1 MKRVLPAIALIAGLA
16 LTGCSGTDS
25 KDDQAEDAGSTAQP
39 APEETPG
46 AEETPE
52 AKQFD
57 EDQLKEIIEST
68 DVDGQS
74 YKPFDTGAAS
84 GSEAIKAL
92 ENAEYEPAECKD
104 LALSSLNASEASN
117 GTTLAG
123 TSADNTMSVALMS
136 SADEKAAGSQL
147 KNSTK
152 VAEKCSD
159 VAVKTQGIDM
169 TMNYETFDATV
180 EGADE
185 SVGVRA
191 KINSGGQTVLDADTV
206 TSRVGNNLVTAAN
219 IADTGDEDSV
229 DKTAETFVEAVKNA
243 G

>member
-16 LTGCSGTDS
+16 LTGCSGADS
-25 KDDQAEDAGSTAQP
+25 QDSQAEEAGGAAQP
-39 APEETPG
+39 A

-52 AKQFD
+52 VQQLD
-57 EDQLKEIIEST
+57 ENQLKKIIEST

-74 YKPFDTGAAS
+74 FKSVDIGAAS

-92 ENAEYEPAECKD
+92 ESAEYEPAECKD
-104 LALSSLNASEASN
+104 LAMSALNAAEASN

-136 SADEKAAGSQL
+136 LADEDAAGSHL

-159 VAVKTQGIDM
+159 VTIKSQGIEM
-169 TMNYETFDATV
+169 TMSYESFDATV

-191 KINSGGQTVLDADTV
+191 KIGAGGQTVLDTDTV
-206 TSRVGNNLVTAAN
+206 TSRVGNNIVTAAN
-219 IADTGDEDSV
+219 IADTGDEEAV
-229 DKTAETFVEAVKNA
+229 PKTAKTFVDAVKNA
-243 G
+243 N

>member
-16 LTGCSGTDS
+16 LTGCSGADS
-25 KDDQAEDAGSTAQP
+25 QDGQAEEAGKAAQP
-39 APEETPG
+39 A

-52 AKQFD
+52 AKQLD
-57 EDQLKEIIEST
+57 EDQLKQIIEST

-74 YKPFDTGAAS
+74 FKSVNIGEAS

-92 ENAEYEPAECKD
+92 ESAEYEPAECKD
-104 LALSSLNASEASN
+104 LAMTALNATEASK

-136 SADEKAAGSQL
+136 LPDEDAAGSQL
-147 KNSTK
+147 KSSTK

-159 VAVKTQGIDM
+159 VTIKSQGIEM
-169 TMNYETFDATV
+169 TMSYETFDATV
-180 EGADE
+180 DGADE
-185 SVGVRA
+185 TVGVHA
-191 KINSGGQTVLDADTV
+191 KIGAGGQTVLDTDTV
-206 TSRVGNNLVTAAN
+206 TSRVGNNIVTAAN
-219 IADTGDEDSV
+219 IADTGDDDAV
-229 DKTAETFVEAVKNA
+229 PNTAKTFIEAVKNA

>member
-16 LTGCSGTDS
+16 LTGCSGADS
-25 KDDQAEDAGSTAQP
+25 QDSQAEEAGGAAQP
-39 APEETPG
+39 A

-52 AKQFD
+52 VQQLD
-57 EDQLKEIIEST
+57 ENQLKKIIEST
-68 DVDGQS
+68 DVDGLS
-74 YKPFDTGAAS
+74 FKSVDIGAAS

-92 ENAEYEPAECKD
+92 ESAEYEPAECKD
-104 LALSSLNASEASN
+104 LAMSALNAAEASN

-136 SADEKAAGSQL
+136 LADEDAAGSHL

-159 VAVKTQGIDM
+159 VTIKSQGIEM
-169 TMNYETFDATV
+169 TMSYESFDATV

-191 KINSGGQTVLDADTV
+191 KIGAGGQTVLDTDTV
-206 TSRVGNNLVTAAN
+206 TSRVGNNIVTAAN
-219 IADTGDEDSV
+219 IADTGDEEAV
-229 DKTAETFVEAVKNA
+229 PKTAKTFVDAVKNA
-243 G
+243 N

>member
-16 LTGCSGTDS
+16 LTGCSGADS
-25 KDDQAEDAGSTAQP
+25 QDSQAKEAGGGAQP
-39 APEETPG
+39 A

-52 AKQFD
+52 VQQLD
-57 EDQLKEIIEST
+57 ENQLKKIIEST

-74 YKPFDTGAAS
+74 FKSVDIGAAS

-92 ENAEYEPAECKD
+92 ESAEYEPAECKD
-104 LALSSLNASEASN
+104 LAMSALNATEASN

-136 SADEKAAGSQL
+136 LADEDAAGSQL
-147 KNSTK
+147 RNSTK

-159 VAVKTQGIDM
+159 VTIKSQGIEM
-169 TMNYETFDATV
+169 TMSYESFDAAV

-185 SVGVRA
+185 TVGVHA
-191 KINSGGQTVLDADTV
+191 KIGAGGQTVLDTDTV
-206 TSRVGNNLVTAAN
+206 TSRVGNNIVTAAN
-219 IADTGDEDSV
+219 IADTGDEEAV
-229 DKTAETFVEAVKNA
+229 PKTAKTFVDAVKNA
-243 G
+243 N

>member
-16 LTGCSGTDS
+16 LTGCSGSGSEDG
-25 KDDQAEDAGSTAQP
+25 QAEDAGGTAKP
-39 APEETPG
+39 A

-52 AKQFD
+52 VQQLD
-57 EDQLKEIIEST
+57 EGQLKQIIEST

-74 YKPFDTGAAS
+74 YKSVDIGKAS

-92 ENAEYEPAECKD
+92 KNAEYEPAECKD
-104 LALSSLNASEASN
+104 LAMSALNASEASN

-123 TSADNTMSVALMS
+123 TSSDNTMSVALMS
-136 SADEKAAGSQL
+136 LADEEAAGSQL
-147 KNSTK
+147 KSSTK

-159 VAVKTQGIDM
+159 VTVTTQGIDM

-191 KINSGGQTVLDADTV
+191 KINSGGQTVLDTDTV
-206 TSRVGNNLVTAAN
+206 TSRVGNNIVTAAN

-229 DKTAETFVEAVKNA
+229 SKTAKTFVEALKNA

>member
-16 LTGCSGTDS
+16 LTGCSGTGSQDS
-25 KDDQAEDAGSTAQP
+25 QAEEAAGAAQP
-39 APEETPG
+39 A
-46 AEETPE
+46 AEESPE
-52 AKQFD
+52 VQQLD
-57 EDQLKEIIEST
+57 ENQLKKIIEST

-74 YKPFDTGAAS
+74 FKSVDIGAAS
-84 GSEAIKAL
+84 GSEALKAL
-92 ENAEYEPAECKD
+92 ESAEYEPAECKD
-104 LALSSLNASEASN
+104 LAMSALNATQASN

-136 SADEKAAGSQL
+136 LADEDAAGSQL

-159 VAVKTQGIDM
+159 VTIKSQGIEM
-169 TMNYETFDATV
+169 TMSYESFDATV

-191 KINSGGQTVLDADTV
+191 KIGAGGQTVLDTDTV
-206 TSRVGNNLVTAAN
+206 TSRVGNNIVTAAN
-219 IADTGDEDSV
+219 IADTGDEEAV
-229 DKTAETFVEAVKNA
+229 PKTAKTFVDAVKNA
-243 G
+243 N

>member
-25 KDDQAEDAGSTAQP
+25 AKDQAEEDPQSAA
-39 APEETPG
+39 AKTPQ
-46 AEETPE
+46 
-52 AKQFD
+52 AKQLD
-57 EDQLKEIIEST
+57 EAQLKQIIEST
-68 DVDGQS
+68 DAGGQTFKSVDIGEA
-74 YKPFDTGAAS
+74 T

-92 ENAEYEPAECKD
+92 ESAEYEPAECKD
-104 LALSSLNASEASN
+104 LAMSALNASEASN

-136 SADEKAAGSQL
+136 LADEDAAGSQL

-159 VAVKTQGIDM
+159 VTIKSQGIE
-169 TMNYETFDATV
+169 MNMAYETFDATV
-180 EGADE
+180 DGADE
-185 SVGVRA
+185 TVGVRA
-191 KINSGGQTVLDADTV
+191 KIDAGGQTVLNTDTV
-206 TSRVGNNLVTAAN
+206 TSRVGNNIVTTAN
-219 IADTGDEDSV
+219 IADTSDENIVPD
-229 DKTAETFVEAVKNA
+229 TAAAFVEAVKNA

>member
-25 KDDQAEDAGSTAQP
+25 KNDQAEDAGSA
-39 APEETPG
+39 APSA

-52 AKQFD
+52 VQQLD
-57 EDQLKEIIEST
+57 EDQLKQILEST

-74 YKPFDTGAAS
+74 FKPIDTGAAS

-92 ENAEYEPAECKD
+92 ENAEYEPAICKD
-104 LALSSLNASEASN
+104 LALSALNANEASN

-136 SADEKAAGSQL
+136 LADEKAAGSQL
-147 KNSTK
+147 KNSSK
-152 VAEKCSD
+152 VAEECSD
-159 VAVKTQGIDM
+159 VTVKTQGIDM
-169 TMNYETFDATV
+169 SMNYETFDATV

-185 SVGVRA
+185 TVGIRA
-191 KINSGGQTVLDADTV
+191 KIASGGQTVLGTDTV
-206 TSRVGNNLVTAAN
+206 SSRVGNNIVTAAN

-229 DKTAETFVEAVKNA
+229 KKTAKTFIEALKNA

>member
-16 LTGCSGTDS
+16 LTGCSGADS
-25 KDDQAEDAGSTAQP
+25 QDGQAEEAGKAAQP
-39 APEETPG
+39 A

-52 AKQFD
+52 AKQLD
-57 EDQLKEIIEST
+57 EDQLKQIIEST

-74 YKPFDTGAAS
+74 FKSVNIGEAS

-92 ENAEYEPAECKD
+92 ESAEYEPAECKD
-104 LALSSLNASEASN
+104 LAMTALNATEASK

-136 SADEKAAGSQL
+136 LPDEDTAGSQL
-147 KNSTK
+147 KSSTK

-159 VAVKTQGIDM
+159 VTIKSQGIEM
-169 TMNYETFDATV
+169 TMSYETFDATV
-180 EGADE
+180 DGADE
-185 SVGVRA
+185 TVGVHA
-191 KINSGGQTVLDADTV
+191 KIGAGGQTVLDTDTV
-206 TSRVGNNLVTAAN
+206 TSRVGNNIVTAAN
-219 IADTGDEDSV
+219 IADTGDDDAV
-229 DKTAETFVEAVKNA
+229 PNTAKTFIEAVKNA

>member
-25 KDDQAEDAGSTAQP
+25 KDSKNDQAEDSGSAAQP
-39 APEETPG
+39 AT
-46 AEETPE
+46 EETPE
-52 AKQFD
+52 AVQLD
-57 EDQLKEIIEST
+57 EDQLKQIIEST

-74 YKPFDTGAAS
+74 YKPVDLGAAS

-92 ENAEYEPAECKD
+92 EKAEYEPAECKD
-104 LALSSLNASEASN
+104 LALSALNASEAGN

-123 TSADNTMSVALMS
+123 TSADNTMSVSLMS
-136 SADEKAAGSQL
+136 LADEKAAGSQL
-147 KNSTK
+147 QNSTR

-159 VAVKTQGIDM
+159 VTVKTQGIDM
-169 TMNYETFDATV
+169 KMNYETFNAVVD
-180 EGADE
+180 GADE
-185 SVGVRA
+185 TVGVRA
-191 KINSGGQTVLDADTV
+191 KISSGGQTVLDTDTV

-219 IADTGDEDSV
+219 IADAGDADSV
-229 DKTAETFVEAVKNA
+229 TKTAKTFVEAVKNA